1 MQTNLQNVDDNKKQI
16 IAIILL
22 CLSILIGFFFTID
35 QGYGYIEHKD
45 TLNLA
50 QKDVIAQKD
59 TLDKLQIMKD
69 NIEKDSTLQT
79 EISRYGGEFREDT
92 ILDSIFSPANAG
104 ISIANISMS
113 KGEKTANGLSLA
125 NISLSFKAQDT
136 YTLSTFLNYLT
147 EGKNNS
153 KSYIIKNFSF
163 PLDTTKNEAVSASI
177 ELSMYYFE

>member
-1 MQTNLQNVDDNKKQI
+1 
-16 IAIILL
+16 
-22 CLSILIGFFFTID
+22 
-35 QGYGYIEHKD
+35 
-45 TLNLA
+45 
-50 QKDVIAQKD
+50 
-59 TLDKLQIMKD
+59 MKD